1 MHLAFLV
8 LCWNCVFD
16 HSHARRVAGSVSRK
30 ICNSE
35 CSRAMLERINCS
47 RSMEVQRM
55 HGQISHGNELQFG
68 FLLEPIIVIV
78 FRLIDS
84 I

>member
-1 MHLAFLV
+1 
-8 LCWNCVFD
+8 
-16 HSHARRVAGSVSRK
+16 
-30 ICNSE
+30 
-35 CSRAMLERINCS
+35 
-47 RSMEVQRM
+47 MEVQRM